1 MSTVAAN
8 PVDPAVQRLILEQAE
23 AFAQELLSLAS
34 DAPDG
39 QVLRLTELFVL
50 EKGREFLRFAL
61 QNALQAQANAV
72 EKKGHR
78 VGPVHAVSGVTTKA
92 PPPRSA

>member
-1 MSTVAAN
+1 MSAPAN
-8 PVDPAVQRLILEQAE
+8 PAEPAVQRLILEQAE
-23 AFAQELLSLAS
+23 AFAQELLRLAN

-61 QNALQAQANAV
+61 TKALQHQAVTV
-72 EKKGHR
+72 EKKGRR
-78 VGPVHAVSGVTTKA
+78 VGPVHAATVATTKV
-92 PPPRSA
+92 PQPRNA